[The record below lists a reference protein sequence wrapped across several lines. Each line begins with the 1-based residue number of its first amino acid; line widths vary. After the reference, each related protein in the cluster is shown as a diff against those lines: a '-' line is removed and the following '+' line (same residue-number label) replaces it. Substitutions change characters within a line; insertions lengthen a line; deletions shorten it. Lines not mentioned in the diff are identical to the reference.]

1 MANANSIYQSFL
13 KHTNIDRYQDNGA
26 AEREQIIRSMYTRIL
41 LELATNR
48 FTWKNLPRTVD
59 PRFLELTLATK
70 GLSVF
75 FFDEQYGE
83 FMALQGNTHMTPNIS
98 DEPTQLR
105 VTGRGNY
112 RSKTLKAVRRG
123 ATSSTTVS
131 GEAVP
136 IWSNYLRTPDWDII
150 QIYAHKLATLDT
162 TIEVNARNARR
173 TRALVADENTQLSM
187 ENLNRQIDEGQP
199 IIRIRNLELIQN
211 LTAIDFGVD
220 PNSIEKL
227 HILRVRIWN
236 ECMGL
241 LGINNANQDKKERLV
256 ADEVEAN
263 NDQVTVTQSVNLNAR
278 RQAVDLINHRWPEKL
293 MEREGPISV
302 EINGQQDY
310 GVPAPSALAVSDVM
324 GGNDDA

>member
-1 MANANSIYQSFL
+1 MANANSIYHSFL
-13 KHTNIDRYQDNGA
+13 KATNIDRYQDNGA
-26 AEREQIIRSMYTRIL
+26 AEREQIIRNMYTRIL

-75 FFDEQYGE
+75 FFDEEYGE
-83 FMALQGNTHMTPNIS
+83 FMALQGSTHMTPNIS
-98 DEPTQLR
+98 DEPTYLR

-112 RSKTLKAVRRG
+112 RAKTLKAVRRG

-150 QIYAHKLATLDT
+150 QIYAHKLANIDRR
-162 TIEVNARNARR
+162 IELNISNSG
-173 TRALVADENTQLSM
+173 RAKAVVADENTQLTM
-187 ENLNRQIDEGQP
+187 ENIVRQIDEGQP
-199 IIRIRNLELIQN
+199 IIRIRNLDLLQN
-211 LTAIDFGVD
+211 ITAVDLGVD
-220 PNSIEKL
+220 VNAIEKL
-227 HILRVRIWN
+227 HIVRVRLWN

-310 GVPAPSALAVSDVM
+310 GVPAPSALAVSDVT
-324 GGNDDA
+324 GGNGDA